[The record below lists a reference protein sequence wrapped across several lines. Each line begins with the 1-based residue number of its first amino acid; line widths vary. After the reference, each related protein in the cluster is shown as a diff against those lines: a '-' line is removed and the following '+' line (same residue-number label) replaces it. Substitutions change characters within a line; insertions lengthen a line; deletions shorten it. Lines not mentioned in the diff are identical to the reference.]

1 MAAIEGLRMI
11 KLKRAYEN
19 KEAGDG
25 VRILVDRLWPRGL
38 RSAEAGIDEWMKDI
52 APSDELRQWFSHD
65 PEKWPEFK
73 RRYAK
78 ELADPQK
85 AALVKK
91 IVKLAAKGNVT
102 LVYAAKDTEHNNAR
116 VLEELVS
123 RAAKDA

>member
-1 MAAIEGLRMI
+1 ML
-11 KLKRAYEN
+11 KLKRAYES

-25 VRILVDRLWPRGL
+25 KRVLVDRLWPRGL
-38 RSAEAGIDEWMKDI
+38 RSAEAGIDEWMKDV
-52 APSDELRQWFSHD
+52 APSDELRQWFAHD

-73 RRYAK
+73 RKYSK

-91 IVKLAAKGNVT
+91 MAKLAASGNIT

-116 VLEELVS
+116 VLEGLIS
-123 RAAKDA
+123 RATKDA

>member
-1 MAAIEGLRMI
+1 MLRE
-11 KLKRAYEN
+11 KRVYEI

-52 APSDELRQWFSHD
+52 APSDELRKWFAHD

-73 RRYAK
+73 RKYAE
-78 ELADPQK
+78 ELSDPLK
-85 AALVKK
+85 TALLKRLA
-91 IVKLAAKGNVT
+91 KLAASGNVT

-116 VLEELVS
+116 VLEELI
-123 RAAKDA
+123 ANIGKKP

>member
-1 MAAIEGLRMI
+1 MI
-11 KLKRAYEN
+11 AQRQPEMLKVKRVYES

-38 RSAEAGIDEWMKDI
+38 RSAEAGIDEWMKDV
-52 APSDELRQWFSHD
+52 APSDELRKWFAHD

-73 RRYAK
+73 RKYTK

-85 AALVKK
+85 AALLKRIAK
-91 IVKLAAKGNVT
+91 SAASGNVT

-116 VLEELVS
+116 VLEELIS
-123 RAAKDA
+123 KAAKDA